1 MARLSRYTVRSPL
14 ESRLQLRRK
23 RPNMLGKRLENDP
36 DFKANGA
43 HLEQTNEQM
52 QTHNSIGELQR
63 EGF

>member
-14 ESRLQLRRK
+14 ESRLQLRRR

-52 QTHNSIGELQR
+52 QNA
-63 EGF
+63 